1 MLQVDSVTVIPVAGG
16 GCDLFAPLPQ
26 SVNAMYQRT
35 GRTVRKSDTAK
46 AYQHLLS
53 YAFNLVDVEP
63 IDGLVNMQVS
73 WYFKTMRSD
82 IDNRVK
88 LLMDA
93 LEGHCYAN
101 DNQIVNL
108 CIKKRLLMPDETE
121 PYCHVIVRPSEL
133 TRADLSEG
141 D

>member
-1 MLQVDSVTVIPVAGG
+1 MLQVDSVTVIPIEGG

-26 SVNAMYQRT
+26 SVNAMYNRT
-35 GRTVRKSDTAK
+35 GRNVRKSDTAK
-46 AYQHLLS
+46 AYQHLLG
-53 YAFNLVDVEP
+53 YAFNLVDVQP
-63 IDGLVNMQVS
+63 IDGLVDMTVN

-93 LEGHCYAN
+93 LEGHMYAN

-108 CIKKRLLMPDETE
+108 CIKKRLLMPDENDA
-121 PYCHVIVRPSEL
+121 YCHVLVRPSAL